1 VPDATPVGDS
11 TPVAVQ
17 SPVGDP
23 TPVAVPLEASE
34 PPRLILVDL
43 DGTLVGVDQKV
54 SPRNARALERA
65 AAAGARIVIATGRP
79 VRLLEPIRASLGH
92 SIALCYNGAIVM
104 DLASGDILEAHL
116 LDGAVFRR
124 AVEAVRAK
132 GLQFLVAVEGMP
144 DVGIRGELGFREGY
158 RMPRG
163 TLAEITD
170 QGIVKGLIRVTD
182 DRFEDIWDAFST
194 GFPGELEVTRS
205 GIDGLIEISRAGVSK
220 GGIIDELA
228 RGWGIDPADAIA
240 FGDMPNDLEMFR
252 WAGRSVAMDNAEPEV
267 KLAATEVGA
276 HHDAD
281 AVGHI
286 LERWF

>member
-1 VPDATPVGDS
+1 VPDA
-11 TPVAVQ
+11 
-17 SPVGDP
+17 
-23 TPVAVPLEASE
+23 
-34 PPRLILVDL
+34 PRLILVDL
-43 DGTLVGVDQKV
+43 DGTLVGADHTV
-54 SPRNARALERA
+54 SVRNASALERA
-65 AAAGARIVIATGRP
+65 TAAGARVVIATGRP
-79 VRLLEPIRASLGH
+79 VRLLEPIRHSLGH

-104 DLASGDILEAHL
+104 DLASGEVIESHL

-124 AVEAVRAK
+124 AVESVRAR
-132 GLQFLVAVEGMP
+132 GFEFLVAVEGMP
-144 DVGIRGELGFREGY
+144 EIGIRGERGFREGY

-170 QGIVKGLIRVTD
+170 LGIVKGLIRSTGTQ
-182 DRFEDIWDAFST
+182 FGEIWEAFSA
-194 GFPGELEVTRS
+194 GFPDQLEVTRS
-205 GIDGLIEISRAGVSK
+205 GIEGLIEISRAGVSK

-276 HHDAD
+276 HHDQD
-281 AVGHI
+281 AVAQV